1 MKRFYRLIC
10 IIFAA
15 MLCFTA
21 VACDGNKPGPDNPDN
36 GNNGNNTAIETTGE
50 KLFSGG
56 SSDYTLVIPES
67 ATDYE
72 EYAASEMAYFLQM
85 STGGTIK
92 VDNDANVSYSDGA
105 KIISLGATRMR
116 GETGKTYTEDELG
129 LSGYRIN
136 TVGKSVFISGANE
149 HGTLYGVYE
158 FLKHTA
164 NYEFFSDDEI
174 VIDKTPDLDVLKFD
188 ITTIPSIQRRAL
200 GYKPLWNSASY
211 TKRLRLVDFSEGYI
225 IDGHTFG
232 TILPNDEYSTEH
244 PDWFADHTASNSQPC
259 FTNDDVFEEFV
270 KNSKKI
276 ITNHFEAGG
285 TGRYFMLGQNDNGAF
300 CTCAKCTEAK
310 KKYGTVSGVLLYFVN
325 RVTEALDAWLA
336 TAYPDKHLEY
346 PTYAYIE
353 SMDPPI
359 AFNSTTGQWNEPTIR
374 PRDDVFVMI
383 TPLSADWTYS
393 FDDSRNS
400 TMNSVING
408 WGNVTSN
415 LWIYSY
421 CVNFKQYFLP
431 YNNYNILAANYRV
444 ANKYNMYA
452 YYEQGANQ
460 SSTTGLME
468 LKFYLIS
475 NLLWDCNQDG
485 EALAEKFIRQYYG
498 PVSDYMLEYYNMI
511 RMWYGHIQEELEP
524 PFRTN
529 IYADICQEKYW
540 PFDLVNNWKKNIF
553 DKAYDSIAY
562 LETLDNE
569 AYTKYYNRIKKEELS
584 LTYLFVTLHSAQFTG
599 SELTAMIN
607 DFEYYTT
614 QFQLNYYIEGAYT
627 KDMIEN
633 WRKKF

>member
-1 MKRFYRLIC
+1 M
-10 IIFAA
+10 
-15 MLCFTA
+15 
-21 VACDGNKPGPDNPDN
+21 
-36 GNNGNNTAIETTGE
+36 
-50 KLFSGG
+50 
-56 SSDYTLVIPES
+56 
-67 ATDYE
+67 
-72 EYAASEMAYFLQM
+72 
-85 STGGTIK
+85 
-92 VDNDANVSYSDGA
+92 
-105 KIISLGATRMR
+105 
-116 GETGKTYTEDELG
+116 
-129 LSGYRIN
+129 
-136 TVGKSVFISGANE
+136 
-149 HGTLYGVYE
+149 
-158 FLKHTA
+158 
-164 NYEFFSDDEI
+164 
-174 VIDKTPDLDVLKFD
+174 
-188 ITTIPSIQRRAL
+188 
-200 GYKPLWNSASY
+200 
-211 TKRLRLVDFSEGYI
+211 
-225 IDGHTFG
+225 
-232 TILPNDEYSTEH
+232 
-244 PDWFADHTASNSQPC
+244 
-259 FTNDDVFEEFV
+259 
-270 KNSKKI
+270 
-276 ITNHFEAGG
+276 
-285 TGRYFMLGQNDNGAF
+285 
-300 CTCAKCTEAK
+300 
-310 KKYGTVSGVLLYFVN
+310 LLYFVN

-359 AFNSTTGQWNEPTIR
+359 TFNSTTGQWNEPTIR
-374 PRDDVFVMI
+374 PRDDVFVYV

-400 TMNSVING
+400 TMNSVISG

-485 EALAEKFIRQYYG
+485 EALAERFIRQYYG

-540 PFDLVNNWKKNIF
+540 PFDLVKNWKKNIF

-584 LTYLFVTLHSAQFTG
+584 ITYLFVTLHSAQFTG

-607 DFEYYTT
+607 EFEYYTT